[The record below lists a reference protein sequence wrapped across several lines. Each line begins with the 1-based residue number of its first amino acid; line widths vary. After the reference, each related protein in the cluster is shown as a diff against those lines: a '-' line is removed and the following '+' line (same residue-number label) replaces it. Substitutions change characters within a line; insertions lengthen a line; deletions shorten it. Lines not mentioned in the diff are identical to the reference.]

1 MTGLRLL
8 AAVRGRD
15 RQNLPPQFPYGTIWR
30 VEKLNT
36 RLLASFLGAAMVTTW
51 ASIALTATI
60 PSAAAE
66 PCSDVE
72 VIFARG
78 TGEAPGVG
86 GNGQLFVDTLRAQAG
101 GKSVSV
107 YAVNYPASQDYA
119 NSVAAGAGDASAH
132 VQSTAANCPNTRMV
146 LGGYSQGAAVVD
158 LATTSMPADVADN
171 VAAAAEF
178 GGARSAFADSLSPGP
193 LPSVGPLYTA
203 KTIEMCV
210 PNDPICYQGG
220 SDMRAHGAYVQTGM
234 VNEAAVFAASRV

>member
-146 LGGYSQGAAVVD
+146 LGGFSQGASVVD
-158 LATTSMPADVADN
+158 SITESMPSEVADH
-171 VAAAAEF
+171 VAAVAVLGNPKSTYAAKLF
-178 GGARSAFADSLSPGP
+178 GGP
-193 LPSVGPLYTA
+193 LPAISPLYA
-203 KTIEMCV
+203 PKTIDLCV
-210 PNDPICYQGG
+210 QDEPFCSEGG
-220 SDMRAHGAYVQTGM
+220 NWLAHDFYGFTGLT
-234 VNEAAVFAASRV
+234 VKAAAFAAGRL